1 MISSKEA
8 VVQAGGAV
16 NELVGEAGKA
26 VRKLLGGWTTGDSC
40 YTVEKQL
47 AKTLLLVTENAPTE
61 FVDLAKG
68 I

>member
-26 VRKLLGGWTTGDSC
+26 VRKLLGGWTKGDSC
-40 YTVEKQL
+40 HIRWRNNWQKHC
-47 AKTLLLVTENAPTE
+47 
-61 FVDLAKG
+61 FW
-68 I
+68 